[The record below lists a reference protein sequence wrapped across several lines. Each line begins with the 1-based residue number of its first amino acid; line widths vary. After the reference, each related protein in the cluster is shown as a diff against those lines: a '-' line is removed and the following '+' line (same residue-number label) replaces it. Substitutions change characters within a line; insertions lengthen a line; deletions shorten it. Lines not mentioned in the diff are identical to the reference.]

1 MSNSGNGTMDRTI
14 DEMSVLEESVI
25 KFKRMLEE
33 FETEDQ
39 QNNNDLESNHFNLKR
54 SHADDDTNTFLK
66 EKVNNDLIWDRIR
79 DTNQKWHILRGLAS
93 KIKNDTE
100 FEFVNEELKRLV
112 NKSLGNC

>member
-1 MSNSGNGTMDRTI
+1 MSNSRSETI
-14 DEMSVLEESVI
+14 DETFVLEESVI
-25 KFKRMLEE
+25 KFKRMLKE

-39 QNNNDLESNHFNLKR
+39 QNNNDLESNHFNLKK
-54 SHADDDTNTFLK
+54 SHEEDDTDAFLK

-93 KIKNDTE
+93 EIKNDLE
-100 FEFVNEELKRLV
+100 FESVDEELKRLV